1 MIDGF
6 YRPIPPTS
14 FVVVDESGQYGLCE
28 QVCLLQIPPPSQIC
42 FCGPSQDFTIIPGKQ
57 TVLVTINGLL
67 PPEDDT
73 GRICSDTFHRVFR
86 EFAFCNYRQEDLCL
100 VEPFKCPACTP
111 DMLAIAVDGN
121 RKHYRFKKSRGTDEP
136 SLFDGLFIA
145 QDSKVSAF
153 VDKIRSQ
160 MTIVKWGGRSQ
171 EGAGN
176 TVGEEVEQVNSFLSR
191 AALTTKYMTKSAR
204 ADMITVLAM
213 QWNHRK
219 VENLHKTL
227 SKRFVKT
234 TQRAQT
240 EVDNLESLKQ
250 ELNISL
256 EDTEQWVL
264 EVKQWAATD
273 SNQTRQPKRRRL
285 TELKK
290 KLRERILQYNTIDAC
305 TEKIDTEA
313 ACNLSEDVILPWEV
327 QGDVVSLRTKRRLFD
342 QVMLVRR
349 MEEEKVIIVKEM
361 TQHCQNLRQ
370 ALDKLDHLLHQTKDD
385 IRNQSMFHK
394 YRFIKFATAPSGQT
408 VMRMVMRTTNRTVMR
423 TTNRTVMRTT
433 NRTDNEQDGDED
445 NEQDGDEDGDE
456 DNEQDG
462 DEDNEQDGDEDGD
475 EDNEQDG
482 DEDNEQD
489 GDEDNEQ
496 DGQRTGR

>member
-6 YRPIPPTS
+6 YRPIPSTS
-14 FVVVDESGQYGLCE
+14 LVVVDESGQYGLCE
-28 QVCLLQIPPPSQIC
+28 QVPPPSQIC

-67 PPEDDT
+67 PPEDDVT

-86 EFAFCNYRQEDLCL
+86 EFAFCNYRKEDLCL

-160 MTIVKWGGRSQ
+160 MTIKVKWGGRSQ

-176 TVGEEVEQVNSFLSR
+176 TVGEEVEQ
-191 AALTTKYMTKSAR
+191 
-204 ADMITVLAM
+204 
-213 QWNHRK
+213 
-219 VENLHKTL
+219 
-227 SKRFVKT
+227 T

-273 SNQTRQPKRRRL
+273 SNQTRQCKRRRL

-313 ACNLSEDVILPWEV
+313 ACSLSEDVILPWEV

-349 MEEEKVIIVKEM
+349 MEEAKVIIVKQM
-361 TQHCQNLRQ
+361 NQHCQNLRQ
-370 ALDKLDHLLHQTKDD
+370 TGPPPSSDKRRHQEPNDITEEGYRGLHCCLLHHQYLLEQKLSRVTSTYTCIGTDSSFLMMEED
-385 IRNQSMFHK
+385 IED
-394 YRFIKFATAPSGQT
+394 GDE
-408 VMRMVMRTTNRTVMR
+408 
-423 TTNRTVMRTT
+423 
-433 NRTDNEQDGDED
+433 DNEQDGDEDNKQDVDED

-462 DEDNEQDGDEDGD
+462 
-475 EDNEQDG
+475 
-482 DEDNEQD
+482 
-489 GDEDNEQ
+489 
-496 DGQRTGR
+496 QRTGR

>member
-14 FVVVDESGQYGLCE
+14 FVVVDEVANMDS
-28 QVCLLQIPPPSQIC
+28 VN
-42 FCGPSQDFTIIPGKQ
+42 K
-57 TVLVTINGLL
+57 V
-67 PPEDDT
+67 
-73 GRICSDTFHRVFR
+73 
-86 EFAFCNYRQEDLCL
+86 
-100 VEPFKCPACTP
+100 
-111 DMLAIAVDGN
+111 
-121 RKHYRFKKSRGTDEP
+121 KS
-136 SLFDGLFIA
+136 
-145 QDSKVSAF
+145 
-153 VDKIRSQ
+153 
-160 MTIVKWGGRSQ
+160 GGRGQ

-213 QWNHRK
+213 QRNHRK

-273 SNQTRQPKRRRL
+273 SNQTRQRKRRRL

-305 TEKIDTEA
+305 TEKIGTEA
-313 ACNLSEDVILPWEV
+313 ACSLSEDVILPWEA

-349 MEEEKVIIVKEM
+349 MEEEKVMIVKEM

-385 IRNQSMFHK
+385 IGNQISPSDITEEG
-394 YRFIKFATAPSGQT
+394 YRGLHCCLLHHQYLLEQKLSRVTSTYTCIG
-408 VMRMVMRTTNRTVMR
+408 
-423 TTNRTVMRTT
+423 
-433 NRTDNEQDGDED
+433 TDSSFLMMEED
-445 NEQDGDEDGDE
+445 IEDDDE

-462 DEDNEQDGDEDGD
+462 DEDNKQ
-475 EDNEQDG
+475 DNEQDG

-489 GDEDNEQ
+489 GDEDNKQDNEQ
-496 DGQRTGR
+496 DLTNPSYLEGRRFPPLV

>member
-1 MIDGF
+1 MASKQLNEWLEVGKALTD
-6 YRPIPPTS
+6 
-14 FVVVDESGQYGLCE
+14 D
-28 QVCLLQIPPPSQIC
+28 
-42 FCGPSQDFTIIPGKQ
+42 QDFTIIPGKQ

-67 PPEDDT
+67 PPEDD
-73 GRICSDTFHRVFR
+73 VA
-86 EFAFCNYRQEDLCL
+86 EFVAIPSTESFGSLPEDLCL

-160 MTIVKWGGRSQ
+160 MTSLAEKSSAKVDEEGLQIAVCRHGILLQGLNHYRGGIYAYPMFLQ
-171 EGAGN
+171 KELAE
-176 TVGEEVEQVNSFLSR
+176 VVLALFGEEEPLTEMKPFLSVMH
-191 AALTTKYMTKSAR
+191 AKAHTGKCEVQYAN
-204 ADMITVLAM
+204 MITVLAM

-227 SKRFVKT
+227 AKRFIKT
-234 TQRAQT
+234 THRAQT

-264 EVKQWAATD
+264 EVKQWKHGAQSSQEEVQREIDEMIYSLRRKKHDPYRQND
-273 SNQTRQPKRRRL
+273 SNQTRQRKWRRL

-313 ACNLSEDVILPWEV
+313 ACSLSEDVILPWDA
-327 QGDVVSLRTKRRLFD
+327 QGD
-342 QVMLVRR
+342 
-349 MEEEKVIIVKEM
+349 
-361 TQHCQNLRQ
+361 
-370 ALDKLDHLLHQTKDD
+370 D
-385 IRNQSMFHK
+385 I
-394 YRFIKFATAPSGQT
+394 P
-408 VMRMVMRTTNRTVMR
+408 
-423 TTNRTVMRTT
+423 
-433 NRTDNEQDGDED
+433 
-445 NEQDGDEDGDE
+445 
-456 DNEQDG
+456 
-462 DEDNEQDGDEDGD
+462 
-475 EDNEQDG
+475 
-482 DEDNEQD
+482 
-489 GDEDNEQ
+489 
-496 DGQRTGR
+496 

>member
-1 MIDGF
+1 
-6 YRPIPPTS
+6 
-14 FVVVDESGQYGLCE
+14 
-28 QVCLLQIPPPSQIC
+28 
-42 FCGPSQDFTIIPGKQ
+42 
-57 TVLVTINGLL
+57 
-67 PPEDDT
+67 
-73 GRICSDTFHRVFR
+73 
-86 EFAFCNYRQEDLCL
+86 
-100 VEPFKCPACTP
+100 
-111 DMLAIAVDGN
+111 
-121 RKHYRFKKSRGTDEP
+121 
-136 SLFDGLFIA
+136 
-145 QDSKVSAF
+145 
-153 VDKIRSQ
+153 
-160 MTIVKWGGRSQ
+160 
-171 EGAGN
+171 
-176 TVGEEVEQVNSFLSR
+176 
-191 AALTTKYMTKSAR
+191 MTKSAR

-273 SNQTRQPKRRRL
+273 SNQTRQRKRRRL
-285 TELKK
+285 RELKK

-305 TEKIDTEA
+305 TEKIGTEA
-313 ACNLSEDVILPWEV
+313 ACSLSEDVILPWEV

-385 IRNQSMFHK
+385 IRNQISPSDITEEG
-394 YRFIKFATAPSGQT
+394 YRGLHCCLLHHQYLLEQKLSRVTSTYTCIG
-408 VMRMVMRTTNRTVMR
+408 
-423 TTNRTVMRTT
+423 
-433 NRTDNEQDGDED
+433 TDSSFLMMEEDIEDGDED

-462 DEDNEQDGDEDGD
+462 DEDNEQYGDEDGDEDNEQDGQRTGRDEDNKQDGDEDGD

>member
-1 MIDGF
+1 
-6 YRPIPPTS
+6 
-14 FVVVDESGQYGLCE
+14 
-28 QVCLLQIPPPSQIC
+28 
-42 FCGPSQDFTIIPGKQ
+42 
-57 TVLVTINGLL
+57 
-67 PPEDDT
+67 
-73 GRICSDTFHRVFR
+73 
-86 EFAFCNYRQEDLCL
+86 
-100 VEPFKCPACTP
+100 
-111 DMLAIAVDGN
+111 
-121 RKHYRFKKSRGTDEP
+121 
-136 SLFDGLFIA
+136 
-145 QDSKVSAF
+145 
-153 VDKIRSQ
+153 
-160 MTIVKWGGRSQ
+160 
-171 EGAGN
+171 
-176 TVGEEVEQVNSFLSR
+176 
-191 AALTTKYMTKSAR
+191 MTKSAR
-204 ADMITVLAM
+204 ADMITVLAI

-264 EVKQWAATD
+264 EVKQWAATEKHGAQSSQEELQREIDEIIYSLRRKKHDLYRQND
-273 SNQTRQPKRRRL
+273 SNQTRQRKRRRL

-305 TEKIDTEA
+305 TEKIGTEA
-313 ACNLSEDVILPWEV
+313 ACSLSEDVILPWEV

-385 IRNQSMFHK
+385 IRNQISPSDITEEG
-394 YRFIKFATAPSGQT
+394 YRGLHCCLLHHQYLLEQKLSRVTSTYTCIGTDST
-408 VMRMVMRTTNRTVMR
+408 VMRTVMR
-423 TTNRTVMRTT
+423 TTNRTD
-433 NRTDNEQDGDED
+433 NEQDGDEDNEQDGDEDNEQDGDEDGDEDNEQDGDEDNEQDGDED

-489 GDEDNEQ
+489 G
-496 DGQRTGR
+496 QRTGR